1 MIKLLGCVLLV
12 FCSTILGNRFSRKLS
27 KRKEILQN
35 FVNLL
40 DNAYTKIE
48 YSSNNLADIFNDSFL
63 EFSFKDNEPFS
74 SQWKTML
81 KGYQNILSSNDINL
95 LIDFSNEIGKTDTN
109 GEISNILL
117 YQGLLKE
124 NIESAKDDIEKKS
137 RLYTLLGFSIGM
149 TLAIILI

>member
-1 MIKLLGCVLLV
+1 MIKLFGCILIV

-40 DNAYTKIE
+40 DNAYTKIK
-48 YSSNNLADIFNDSFL
+48 YSSNSLANIFNDSFL
-63 EFSFKDNEPFS
+63 EYSFNENESFST
-74 SQWKTML
+74 QWKTML
-81 KGYQNILSSNDINL
+81 KNYQNTLNKKDIKL
-95 LIDFSNEIGKTDTN
+95 LVEFSDEIGKTDTE

>member
-1 MIKLLGCVLLV
+1 MIKLLGCILLI
-12 FCSTILGNRFSRKLS
+12 FCSTILGNKYSRKLS

-40 DNAYTKIE
+40 DNAYTKIK
-48 YSSNNLADIFNDSFL
+48 YSSNSLADIFNDSFL
-63 EFSFKDNEPFS
+63 GYSFTDNLSFSA
-74 SQWKTML
+74 QWKNML
-81 KGYQNILSSNDINL
+81 KNYQNTLNDNDIKL
-95 LIDFSNEIGKTDTN
+95 LVEFSNEIGKTDTE

-124 NIESAKDDIEKKS
+124 NIESAKEDIEKKS

>member
-74 SQWKTML
+74 LQWKTML

-95 LIDFSNEIGKTDTN
+95 LIDFSNEIGKTDTD

-137 RLYTLLGFSIGM
+137 RLYTLIGFSIGM